1 MRSLEN
7 LSSIQ
12 EYLQSAALD
21 RFSTYIFEGRQSP
34 LIMPGWK
41 STLVSAGS
49 DVNWTGKLSKLIS
62 YKQWSPELSEIIEKL
77 SSGKRLS
84 VDDGVTL
91 FNHPKL
97 HEVGQLAN
105 FSKFARYGDKVFFN
119 SNVHINQTNICVLAC
134 KFCAFRRSKK
144 QSDAYE
150 LSIED
155 YVSEVGKY
163 SRLIDEVHSVGGLH
177 PDWDIA
183 HYETLISSAKDRY
196 PEITIKALTA
206 VEIKHLSQQ
215 SNISY
220 LETLK
225 RLKEA
230 GLDSLPGGGAE
241 ILNDQIREVICNG
254 KESSEE
260 YLDIHRKAHSIGI
273 PSNCTMLFGTIETIR
288 DRVIH
293 MDKLRKLADEYNL
306 FQCFVPYPFLPD
318 STRLPEAQLATSNE
332 ILRTIAVSRLMLD
345 SIPHIKAYRM
355 NIGDEVAELAL
366 NYGADDIDGTV
377 RQESIMHLAGA
388 DSSLNYDIYQMA
400 KLVKDAGFTPIK
412 RNTTYTSF
420 TTVDVTPPKRPRRL
434 NVIA

>member
-1 MRSLEN
+1 MS
-7 LSSIQ
+7 
-12 EYLQSAALD
+12 D
-21 RFSTYIFEGRQSP
+21 KFSTYIFEGRQP
-34 LIMPGWK
+34 AHIMPGWN

-49 DVNWTGKLSKLIS
+49 DANWVDKLGPLLEN
-62 YKQWSPELSEIIEKL
+62 KQWSSGLTEIVEKL
-77 SSGKRLS
+77 SSGTRLS
-84 VDDGVTL
+84 VEDGINL
-91 FNHPKL
+91 FNHPNL

-105 FSKFARYGDKVFFN
+105 LVKFARYGDQVFFN

-144 QSDAYE
+144 QDDAYE
-150 LSIED
+150 LSIEE
-155 YVSEVGKY
+155 YLVEIGRY
-163 SRLIDEVHSVGGLH
+163 ARLVDEVHSVGGLH
-177 PDWDIA
+177 PDWDVEYYESLIA
-183 HYETLISSAKDRY
+183 AAKERY
-196 PEITIKALTA
+196 PEIAIKALTA

-215 SNISY
+215 SKISFV
-220 LETLK
+220 ETLK
-225 RLKEA
+225 RLNKA

-241 ILNDQIREVICNG
+241 ILNDQVREIICNG

-260 YLDIHRKAHSIGI
+260 YLDIHRKAHSLGI
-273 PSNCTMLFGTIETIR
+273 PSNCTMLFGTIETIK
-288 DRVIH
+288 DRVVH

-332 ILRTIAVSRLMLD
+332 ILRTISVSRLMLD

-388 DSSLNYDIYQMA
+388 DSSLNYDTYQMA
-400 KLVKDAGFTPIK
+400 KLVEDAGFTPVK

-420 TTVDVTPPKRPRRL
+420 TTVNVEPPKRPRRL